1 MKIAMANSNHDRDI
15 DSMDDE
21 PIIGPMEVGY
31 VFATIPFF
39 IFVAALV
46 VAVVLSY
53 M

>member
-1 MKIAMANSNHDRDI
+1 MDNSNRNRYN
-15 DSMDDE
+15 SNMDDE
-21 PIIGPMEVGY
+21 SIIGPMEVGY
-31 VFATIPFF
+31 IFATIPFF